1 MSICYWFYQLI
12 FMVQEEQRIFNLLSE
27 TLKFEG
33 FDLIEVKVG
42 MLNAQKT
49 IQLYIDSANGIQ
61 IDDCVNV
68 NQITKNIFRK
78 TNQNYKDYVL
88 EVSSPGIF
96 RKLKTPDHFKSST
109 GKRIK
114 VHLQKKIKGLMTVTG
129 DLQKCDEE
137 TICVQSD
144 TNCSNL
150 IIPYSLI
157 TRANLEPLLKF

>member
-1 MSICYWFYQLI
+1 
-12 FMVQEEQRIFNLLSE
+12 MVQEEQKIISLLSE
-27 TLKFEG
+27 QLKIAG

-42 MLNAQKT
+42 IVNAQKT
-49 IQLYIDSANGIQ
+49 IQLYIDSPNGIH

-68 NQITKNIFRK
+68 SQITKNIFGK
-78 TNQNYKDYVL
+78 TNQYYKDYVL

-96 RKLKTPDHFKSST
+96 RKLKTPDHFKFST

-114 VHLQKKIKGLMTVTG
+114 VHLQKKIEGFLTVTG

-137 TICVQSD
+137 TICILPD
-144 TNCSNL
+144 TNGSDM

-157 TRANLEPLLKF
+157 SRANLEPLLKY

>member
-1 MSICYWFYQLI
+1 MA
-12 FMVQEEQRIFNLLSE
+12 QEEKKIISLLSE
-27 TLKFEG
+27 PLKFAG
-33 FDLIEVKVG
+33 FDLIEVKLG
-42 MLNAQKT
+42 MTNAQKT
-49 IQLYIDSANGIQ
+49 IQLYIDSPNGIQ

-68 NQITKNIFRK
+68 NQITKNIFGK
-78 TNQNYKDYVL
+78 INQNYKDYVL

-114 VHLQKKIKGLMTVTG
+114 IHLQKKIEGLITVTG

-137 TICVQSD
+137 TICILPD
-144 TNCSNL
+144 TKSSNM

-157 TRANLEPLLKF
+157 SRANLEPLLKF

>member
-1 MSICYWFYQLI
+1 
-12 FMVQEEQRIFNLLSE
+12 MVQEEQKIISLLSE
-27 TLKFEG
+27 PLKIVG

-49 IQLYIDSANGIQ
+49 IQLYIDSPNGIQ
-61 IDDCVNV
+61 IADCASV
-68 NQITKNIFRK
+68 NQITKNIFGK
-78 TNQNYKDYVL
+78 TNQYYKDYVL

-114 VHLQKKIKGLMTVTG
+114 IHLQKKIEGLMTLTG

-137 TICVQSD
+137 TICILPD
-144 TNCSNL
+144 TNGSDM

-157 TRANLEPLLKF
+157 SRANLEPLLKF

>member
-1 MSICYWFYQLI
+1 
-12 FMVQEEQRIFNLLSE
+12 MVNEEQKIIILLSDP
-27 TLKFEG
+27 LKIAG
-33 FDLIEVKVG
+33 FDLVEVKVG

-49 IQLYIDSANGIQ
+49 IQLYIDSPNGIQ

-68 NQITKNIFRK
+68 NQITKNIFGK
-78 TNQNYKDYVL
+78 SNQHYKDYVL

-109 GKRIK
+109 GKRIR
-114 VHLQKKIKGLMTVTG
+114 VHLQKKIEGLMTVTG

-137 TICVQSD
+137 AIFLLPD
-144 TNCSNL
+144 TNGSDM

-157 TRANLEPLLKF
+157 SRANLEPLLKL

>member
-1 MSICYWFYQLI
+1 MA
-12 FMVQEEQRIFNLLSE
+12 QEEHKIISLLSE
-27 TLKFEG
+27 PLKFAG
-33 FDLIEVKVG
+33 FDLIEVKLG
-42 MLNAQKT
+42 MTNAQKT
-49 IQLYIDSANGIQ
+49 IQLYIDSPKSIQ
-61 IDDCVNV
+61 INDCANV
-68 NQITKNIFRK
+68 NQITKKIFGK

-114 VHLQKKIKGLMTVTG
+114 VHLQKKIEGLMTVTG

-137 TICVQSD
+137 TICILPD
-144 TNCSNL
+144 TNGSDM

-157 TRANLEPLLKF
+157 SRANLEPLLKF

>member
-1 MSICYWFYQLI
+1 
-12 FMVQEEQRIFNLLSE
+12 MVLEENNIVNLLSE
-27 TLKFEG
+27 PLKIEG

-42 MLNAQKT
+42 MLNSQKT
-49 IQLYIDSANGIQ
+49 IQLYIDSPNGIQ

-68 NQITKNIFRK
+68 NQITKIIFGK
-78 TNQNYKDYVL
+78 TNQYYKDYVL

-114 VHLQKKIKGLMTVTG
+114 VQLQEKIEGLMTVTG
-129 DLQKCDEE
+129 DLQKCNEE
-137 TICVQSD
+137 TICIIPDTTNSD
-144 TNCSNL
+144 M

-157 TRANLEPLLKF
+157 SRANLEPLLKY

>member
-1 MSICYWFYQLI
+1 ME
-12 FMVQEEQRIFNLLSE
+12 QEEQKIFSLLSE
-27 TLKFEG
+27 PLKIAG
-33 FDLIEVKVG
+33 FDLIEVTVG

-49 IQLYIDSANGIQ
+49 IQIYIESQNGIQ

-68 NQITKNIFRK
+68 NQITKNIFGK
-78 TNQNYKDYVL
+78 TNQYLKDYVL

-96 RKLKTPDHFKSST
+96 RKLRKPDHFKSST

-114 VHLQKKIKGLMTVTG
+114 VHLQKKIEGLITVTG

-137 TICVQSD
+137 TICILTDTKGSD
-144 TNCSNL
+144 M

-157 TRANLEPLLKF
+157 SRANLEPLLKF

>member
-1 MSICYWFYQLI
+1 MVREEKKIISLLYGSIKIAGY
-12 FMVQEEQRIFNLLSE
+12 
-27 TLKFEG
+27 
-33 FDLIEVKVG
+33 DLIEVKVG

-49 IQLYIDSANGIQ
+49 IQLYIDSPNGIQ

-68 NQITKNIFRK
+68 SQITKNIFWK
-78 TNQNYKDYVL
+78 TNQYYKDYVL

-96 RKLKTPDHFKSST
+96 KKLKTPEHFKSST

-114 VHLQKKIKGLMTVTG
+114 VQLQKKIEGLMTVTG

-137 TICVQSD
+137 TICILPD
-144 TNCSNL
+144 TNSSDI

-157 TRANLEPLLKF
+157 SRANLEPLLKF

>member
-1 MSICYWFYQLI
+1 ML
-12 FMVQEEQRIFNLLSE
+12 QEEQKIISLLYE
-27 TLKFEG
+27 PLKIAGFE
-33 FDLIEVKVG
+33 LIEVKVG

-49 IQLYIDSANGIQ
+49 IQLYIDSPHGIQ
-61 IDDCVNV
+61 IDHCVNV
-68 NQITKNIFRK
+68 NQITKNIFGK
-78 TNQNYKDYVL
+78 INQYYRDFVL

-114 VHLQKKIKGLMTVTG
+114 VHLQKKIEGLMTVTG

-137 TICVQSD
+137 TICILPD
-144 TNCSNL
+144 TNGSDM

-157 TRANLEPLLKF
+157 SRANLEPLLKF